1 MRVLQGNPPW
11 AISGSAMGLLSV
23 VRHGPVSGDPPWT
36 CLGIRHK
43 RMRPVHRGNFS
54 NWAARYGES
63 AIPPLMG
70 HPGLLI

>member
-1 MRVLQGNPPW
+1 VCYKVTRHGLS
-11 AISGSAMGLLSV
+11 SGSAIGSPLV
-23 VRHGPVSGDPPWT
+23 ARHGPVSGSAIST
-36 CLGIRHK
+36 CVQYRHA
-43 RMRPVHRGNFS
+43 NFS